1 MGARIWLS
9 LHLKKFGRQNTITTR
24 HQQDSNLRPQRGR
37 DTLWFES
44 LALTTPPQR
53 LMMTLFF
60 YPNMMWKGEGKIQ
73 KITYSSSLQYYQHPQ
88 LILGSS
94 RSTFSRIWTF
104 DCKFRS
110 IPLFKTYNLSSWHRS
125 QLNVQHPRYD
135 SKKIPIY
142 TDVFQKLL
150 KAEANRRVRMCNLQS
165 AKDCASVKTSLA
177 TVRARAQEWGKWRCG
192 GWVIYWWVEGR
203 LVAVVGALGQVSQS
217 VFGACCARV
226 SVCLL
231 QRGCTA

>member
-1 MGARIWLS
+1 MEEIVRS
-9 LHLKKFGRQNTITTR
+9 YKR
-24 HQQDSNLRPQRGR
+24 
-37 DTLWFES
+37 FES

-60 YPNMMWKGEGKIQ
+60 YPNIMWKGEGKIQ
-73 KITYSSSLQYYQHPQ
+73 KITYSSSLRYYQRLQ
-88 LILGSS
+88 LTLGSS

-104 DCKFRS
+104 DCKFHS

-150 KAEANRRVRMCNLQS
+150 KAEADRRVRMCNLQS

-177 TVRARAQEWGKWRCG
+177 TVHARAQEWGNKERG
-192 GWVIYWWVEGR
+192 ARALYSKTLAHGPLSR
-203 LVAVVGALGQVSQS
+203 LMADFDLTPSAWEL
-217 VFGACCARV
+217 
-226 SVCLL
+226 
-231 QRGCTA
+231 